1 MTDSP
6 ATEGARTDTYDVIVL
21 GGGAVGEVAAQFAV
35 ANSDRTAAIV
45 ENQLLGGECSY
56 WACMPS
62 KALLRPLEVANAA
75 RHLDGVSVA
84 DGVDATAL
92 MARRDTWVSHYSD
105 SSQRKW
111 AADTGID
118 VVTGTGRLAGEKT
131 VEVSTGDGPRT
142 LHARHA
148 VIVATGSTA
157 SVPAMFADVAPW
169 TSRDATGVREVPE
182 SLIIIGG
189 GVVACEAATWM
200 NALGSA
206 VTMLVRSTLLGTLDD
221 FAGEAVAE
229 ALRNAGVEIRLG
241 VDITA
246 ASRGSVDEGGG
257 ATGVPHGG
265 PVTVTVD
272 GQDITAAEILVAAGR
287 HRTVDDIGL
296 DTVGVTDPSHVS
308 APEGYDGVD
317 WLYSVGDASFG
328 PMLTHWGKYQSR
340 IVGQRIA
347 AVAEGRTP
355 TTVPAA
361 PPVPQVVFTDPEVA
375 STGLSEK
382 EARSAYDSVTVITKP
397 ITAAAGVGLLRDDA
411 SGTAQ
416 IVVDDATRTLVGA
429 TFVGPEAGELIHAA
443 TVAIV
448 GKITVDDLWHAVP
461 SYPTPAE
468 IYLRLLEGYFGY

>member
-1 MTDSP
+1 VTDP
-6 ATEGARTDTYDVIVL
+6 QNAEPDTYDVIVL

-62 KALLRPLEVANAA
+62 KALLRPLEVAGAA
-75 RHLDGVSVA
+75 RHLDGVTVA
-84 DGVDATAL
+84 DGVDVSSL
-92 MARRDTWVSHYSD
+92 LARRDTWVSHYSD
-105 SSQRKW
+105 TGQRQW
-111 AADTGID
+111 AADAGID

-131 VEVSTGDGPRT
+131 VTVETGAGPRT
-142 LHARHA
+142 LYARHA
-148 VIVATGSTA
+148 VVVATGSTA
-157 SVPAMFADVAPW
+157 AIPAMFADVAPW

-182 SLIIIGG
+182 SLIIVGG

-200 NALGSA
+200 NALGST
-206 VTMLVRSTLLGTLDD
+206 VTMLVRSTLLGSLDS
-221 FAGEAVAE
+221 FAGEAVGE
-229 ALRNAGVEIRLG
+229 ALRDAGVDLRLG
-241 VDITA
+241 VDITDA
-246 ASRGSVDEGGG
+246 RRESVDEAGG

-272 GQDITAAEILVAAGR
+272 GQEITAAEILVAAGR

-296 DTVGVTDPSHVS
+296 ETVGVTDPSAVS
-308 APEGYDGVD
+308 APDGYDGVD

-347 AVAEGRTP
+347 AMAEGRTP
-355 TTVPAA
+355 PTAPTA
-361 PPVPQVVFTDPEVA
+361 PPVPQVVFTDPQVA
-375 STGLSEK
+375 SSGLSER
-382 EARSAYDSVTVITKP
+382 EAREKYGDGVTVVTKP

-411 SGTAQ
+411 SGTAR
-416 IVVDDATRTLVGA
+416 IIVDDATRTLVGA

-448 GKITVDDLWHAVP
+448 GRVTVDDLWHAVP
-461 SYPTPAE
+461 SYPTAAE
-468 IYLRLLEGYFGY
+468 IWLRLLEGYFGY

>member
-1 MTDSP
+1 MRVTDPQNADS
-6 ATEGARTDTYDVIVL
+6 DTYDVIVL

-62 KALLRPLEVANAA
+62 KALLRPLEVANTA
-75 RHLDGVSVA
+75 RHLDGVTVA
-84 DGVDATAL
+84 GGVDATAL

-111 AADTGID
+111 AQDTGID

-131 VEVSTGDGPRT
+131 VTVETGDGPRT

-157 SVPAMFADVAPW
+157 SVPEMFADVAPW

-182 SLIIIGG
+182 SLIIVGG

-200 NALGSA
+200 NALGST
-206 VTMLVRSTLLGTLDD
+206 VTMLVRSGLLGTLDD

-229 ALRNAGVEIRLG
+229 ALRDAGVEIRLG

-246 ASRGSVDEGGG
+246 ATRESVDEAGG

-296 DTVGVTDPSHVS
+296 DTVGVTDPSAVS

-347 AVAEGRTP
+347 AIAEGRTP
-355 TTVPAA
+355 PTVPAD

-375 STGLSEK
+375 SSGLSEK
-382 EARSAYDSVTVITKP
+382 EARDRYDSVTVISRP